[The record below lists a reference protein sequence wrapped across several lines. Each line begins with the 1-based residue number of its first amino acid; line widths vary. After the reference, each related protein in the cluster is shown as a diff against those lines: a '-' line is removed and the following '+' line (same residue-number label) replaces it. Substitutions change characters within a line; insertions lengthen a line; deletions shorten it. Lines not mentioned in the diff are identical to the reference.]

1 VFFRTFSGLAD
12 QLKAQMA
19 PVLSQ
24 LPKLQLNSNQAVASN
39 NATTSVADEI
49 RKLAEL
55 REEGILTDAEFQA
68 KKTELLA
75 RM

>member
-1 VFFRTFSGLAD
+1 
-12 QLKAQMA
+12 MA

-55 REEGILTDAEFQA
+55 RDEGILTDAEFQA

>member
-1 VFFRTFSGLAD
+1 
-12 QLKAQMA
+12 MA

-24 LPKLQLNSNQAVASN
+24 LPKLQLNSNHAVASN

-55 REEGILTDAEFQA
+55 RDEGILTDAEFQA